1 MDDASVT
8 SLFNLSGTTA
18 EVSETL
24 VTNAIIKSLSYI
36 TYDTSKRNDII
47 RLINRSAFYKNLV
60 IKDNQVYRIANE
72 LEMGVVKQK
81 PTLTN
86 YTDDGLTIRISGD
99 YKIFTR
105 PYENI
110 INNLKLVNS
119 SYSAMGRRFDLDG
132 SMKFIAKTSL
142 DLNTKTSNSWIKKR
156 NDDIKATVEGGD
168 MVVWFK
174 NAEEVQQIMPD
185 YSKADMEAP
194 KKLLH
199 SMLAQAGIP
208 PEFVL
213 GIANDNQ
220 TMSFINYIT
229 ASYLDALGI
238 TWTFD
243 FSTTLSFISTA
254 GYKYLPEFVKVD
266 QEKERFSAELD
277 VAVKEKEAMISKKYA
292 PEPVAEP
299 QEEKKEVEDGDK

>member
-1 MDDASVT
+1 MDDTSVS

-18 EVSETL
+18 KVSDSL

-36 TYDTSKRNDII
+36 NYDTSKRNDIV
-47 RLINRSAFYKNLV
+47 RLINRSGMYKQLI
-60 IKDNQVYRIANE
+60 IKDNSVYKIVSDQQMR
-72 LEMGVVKQK
+72 VVKQK
-81 PTLTN
+81 PTLTS
-86 YTDDGLTIRISGD
+86 YTDDGMSTWISGD

-110 INNLKLVNS
+110 AGNLKLVNS
-119 SYSAMGRRFDLDG
+119 SYDAMGRRFDLDG

-142 DLNTKTSNSWIKKR
+142 DLNTTASNSWIKKR
-156 NDDIKATVEGGD
+156 NTDVQATVDGGD

-174 NAEEVQQIMPD
+174 NTEDVQQIMPD

-254 GYKYLPEFVKVD
+254 GYKYLPEFVNVD
-266 QEKERFSAELD
+266 KEKERFTAELGL
-277 VAVKEKEAMISKKYA
+277 AVSEKEALINKKYA
-292 PEPVAEP
+292 PEPKES
-299 QEEKKEVEDGDK
+299 EEQVKSEVEDGNK